1 MRLPIR
7 KSERLK
13 IYNDDG
19 PLYLTEAGLKKLKNE
34 LADIKSKQLPQAIED
49 VKRTAEFGDFSE
61 NAEYQEAKG
70 RMRRLHER
78 VMRLE
83 DQIKRAVLIKKSQSQ
98 TVQLGSTVVVEVE
111 NQKKTLE
118 IVGPHEAN
126 PLRGRISNISPLGSV
141 LIGKS
146 LGDAVTITT
155 QQGEKIYTIIKID

>member
-13 IYNDDG
+13 IHKDDG
-19 PLYLTEAGLKKLKNE
+19 PLHLTVAGLQKLKNE
-34 LADIKSKQLPQAIED
+34 LTDIKSKQLPQAIED

-61 NAEYQEAKG
+61 NAEYQEAKS
-70 RMRRLHER
+70 RMRRLHEH

-98 TVQLGSTVVVEVE
+98 TVQLGSNVVVEIE

-146 LGDAVTITT
+146 LGDAVTVTT
-155 QQGEKIYTIIKID
+155 QHGEKIYTICKIS